1 MERQRNNSPTPL
13 YFLWDYDLNTQ
24 QVQQLLREGAL
35 TDKTW
40 LISRILNY
48 ARWDDIW
55 RYLSVADIRAH
66 FDQLHFRRLQDR
78 EMWAYALE
86 YWGRAG

>member
-1 MERQRNNSPTPL
+1 MNTNPTRL
-13 YFLWDYDLNTQ
+13 YFLWDYDLSAQ
-24 QVQQLLREGAL
+24 QVHYLLREGAPA
-35 TDKTW
+35 DKTW

-66 FDQLHFRRLQDR
+66 FSQLYFRRPQDR
-78 EMWAYALE
+78 ELWAYALKR
-86 YWGRAG
+86 WSHDR